1 MLLHVLPYI
10 SSQFRMVLGYLQRVS
25 TRYRQIYKKTYTK
38 IFLKKNDG
46 NLLQIA
52 QNQANLR
59 ENIW

>member
-1 MLLHVLPYI
+1 MLLHMLPYI

-25 TRYRQIYKKTYTK
+25 TRYREIYKKTYTN

-46 NLLQIA
+46 NPLQIA

>member
-1 MLLHVLPYI
+1 MLLHMLPYI

-25 TRYRQIYKKTYTK
+25 TRYREIYKKTYTN
-38 IFLKKNDG
+38 IFFKKNDG
-46 NLLQIA
+46 NPLQIA